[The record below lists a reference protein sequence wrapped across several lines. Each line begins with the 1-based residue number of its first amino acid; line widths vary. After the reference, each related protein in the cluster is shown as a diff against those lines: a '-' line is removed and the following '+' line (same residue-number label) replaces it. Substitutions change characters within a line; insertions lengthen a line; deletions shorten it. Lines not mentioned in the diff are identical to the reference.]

1 MENLITIKN
10 CRIENSRETVIP
22 KVDWQMKS
30 GEAWLVI
37 GPNGGGK
44 ADFINALAGIL
55 KIKPNESTTLS
66 GSTLS
71 AMENLSSITLTTST
85 TPDIISSS
93 SMASSSEA
101 ASSQAFFSSV
111 FGDSVELVSLE
122 RAAHLIQEEREN
134 DESEYLEG
142 GVDIGRTGRVFIA
155 EVLSDSKSDDK
166 IKACDSKS
174 DFDKT
179 YSSNNFS
186 SKDFT
191 STNNFDKAY
200 NTNSGIK
207 KNLSQLPENIQHLAE
222 KLESF
227 PEIKLC
233 GIEKIL
239 DRGLKYMS
247 TGEIRRTLLARALI
261 SHKKLLL
268 LSDPFAGLDVES
280 RKILLDF
287 FNVIVKNQL
296 KENPGSQY
304 PNVILVMER
313 WHEIPEAI
321 TNVLE
326 FTNKKVSFCGNR
338 ADYEKLLLTRKTQNA
353 ESDNAK
359 KQKLAEAY
367 NSILAESTA
376 IKNTPANSKPLYTN
390 QNNSTN
396 NSVEPTETSTS
407 SESKSE
413 SEKSVSIFKQSNSDS
428 KSNPDSPKQIL
439 VEMNHVNVGWGDN
452 QVLVDL
458 NWKLY
463 KGEHWLIQGP
473 NGCGKTT
480 FLELITG
487 DNMQVYCNDVHIFG
501 IKRGS
506 GESVWD
512 IKKRLGIVS
521 YRLHVEY
528 RMLGG
533 ISLLNVIISGFH
545 DSIGLYTQPSDLE
558 IAAAKKWL
566 ALGGFAGREDENFKN
581 LSYGEQRA
589 ILILRAAVK
598 APEIL
603 ILDEPCHGLD
613 EQYRSKILHLM
624 TLIAQSGTTTMLHV
638 THDQTEA
645 LDCEKHI
652 LKFKPKANPMYEC
665 VETPISPQ

>member
-1 MENLITIKN
+1 MKALITIKN
-10 CRIENSRETVIP
+10 CRIENSRETVVP
-22 KVDWQMKS
+22 ELDWQMKQ

-44 ADFINALAGIL
+44 ADFINALAGKL
-55 KIKPNESTTLS
+55 KVVPNAQIKLVDN
-66 GSTLS
+66 
-71 AMENLSSITLTTST
+71 
-85 TPDIISSS
+85 IIPSSS
-93 SMASSSEA
+93 SQTNVSDNVLTD
-101 ASSQAFFSSV
+101 SSQAFFSSV

-134 DESEYLEG
+134 DESEYVEG
-142 GVDIGRTGRVFIA
+142 GVDIGRTGRIFIA
-155 EVLSDSKSDDK
+155 EALCNKNDGDA
-166 IKACDSKS
+166 KA
-174 DFDKT
+174 
-179 YSSNNFS
+179 YSSNNS
-186 SKDFT
+186 
-191 STNNFDKAY
+191 
-200 NTNSGIK
+200 IK
-207 KNLSQLPENIQHLAE
+207 KSLSQLPENVQHLAE

-233 GIEKIL
+233 GIENIL

-247 TGEIRRTLLARALI
+247 TGEIRRTLLARALV

-268 LSDPFAGLDVES
+268 LSDPFAGLDAQS

-296 KENPGSQY
+296 KENPGTQY
-304 PNVILVMER
+304 PNVILGMER
-313 WHEIPEAI
+313 WNEIPEAI
-321 TNVLE
+321 TNVIE
-326 FTNKKVSFCGNR
+326 FTNKAISFCGSR
-338 ADYEKLLLTRKTQNA
+338 ADYEELLQTRKAQNA
-353 ESDNAK
+353 QTEHVE
-359 KQKLAEAY
+359 KQNFTEQF
-367 NSILAESTA
+367 NSL
-376 IKNTPANSKPLYTN
+376 
-390 QNNSTN
+390 
-396 NSVEPTETSTS
+396 VTETNLRL
-407 SESKSE
+407 ESKSE
-413 SEKSVSIFKQSNSDS
+413 KTL
-428 KSNPDSPKQIL
+428 L
-439 VEMNHVNVGWGDN
+439 VEMNNVNVGWGDN
-452 QVLVDL
+452 HVLVDL

-473 NGCGKTT
+473 NGSGKTT

-487 DNMQVYCNDVHIFG
+487 DNMQVYCNDVRLFG

-506 GESVWD
+506 GETVWD

-533 ISLLNVIISGFH
+533 INLLSVIISGFH

-598 APEIL
+598 NPEIL

-613 EQYRSKILHLM
+613 EQYRNKILHLM
-624 TLIAQSGTTTMLHV
+624 SLIAKGGTTTMLHV
-638 THDQTEA
+638 THDITEK
-645 LDCEKHI
+645 LEDEKHI
-652 LKFKPKANPMYEC
+652 LQFNYG
-665 VETPISPQ
+665 VSPICR